1 MSPPVPLSA
10 ARREPAAAPAPSP
23 AGDAET
29 GMTVEE
35 QELGL
40 ISAQGL
46 YQMRCECGRSW
57 FELSLPNLAKC
68 PACNKV
74 GVVRLLGS

>member
-1 MSPPVPLSA
+1 MSPPVPFLA
-10 ARREPAAAPAPSP
+10 ARREPTVPPSQSP
-23 AGDAET
+23 TGEGES

-46 YQMRCECGRSW
+46 FQMRCECGRSW
-57 FELSLPNLAKC
+57 FELALPNLAKC
-68 PACNKV
+68 PACHKV
-74 GVVRLLGS
+74 GVVRLLES